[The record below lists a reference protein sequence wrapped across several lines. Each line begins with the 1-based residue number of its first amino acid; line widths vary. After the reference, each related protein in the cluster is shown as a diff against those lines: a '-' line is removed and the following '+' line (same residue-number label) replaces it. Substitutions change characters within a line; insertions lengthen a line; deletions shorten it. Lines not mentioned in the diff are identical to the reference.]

1 MSPTGSGRTGG
12 PFLFLV
18 GSFICLHG
26 CMAVTRVTASLWALR
41 NGWGEWVVGVL
52 LSLFA
57 LAPMGL
63 SLWAGRLADRH
74 GLHRPLRVAVWMGVL
89 GCCAPL
95 FSLSLPALVWAC
107 LLSGG
112 ALGVAAVA
120 IQKEVGAM
128 ATDADAMK
136 RAFSWMALGPALSNA
151 LAPVCA
157 GLLMDHLDERWAMG
171 LAAVLPLLAGFLARS
186 WPSPPARTGAAQSQP
201 PGRAWAL
208 LQHAPL
214 RRLLLLN
221 IVLSASWDAHSFVVP
236 VVGHAQGLS
245 ASSIGLVL
253 GAFAAAA
260 TGVRL
265 ALARWAEHLDEARS
279 LRVAIALAAA
289 VLAVYAW
296 LPGTAGLMLGSAL
309 LGVALGS
316 VQPMVLTLLHQVTP
330 EHQHGQ
336 ALGLRMLA
344 TNGATLVMPL
354 AFGALASVTVAAA
367 PLWLMAASLLW
378 ARWVARRL

>member
-1 MSPTGSGRTGG
+1 MSPPGGWRTGR
-12 PFLFLV
+12 PFLYLV

-74 GLHRPLRVAVWMGVL
+74 GLHRPLRVAVWMGLL
-89 GCCAPL
+89 GCCAPV

-157 GLLMDHLDERWAMG
+157 GLLIDHLDERWAMA
-171 LAAVLPLLAGFLARS
+171 LAVCLPLMAWALARA
-186 WPSPPARTGAAQSQP
+186 WPQAHADSAPDSPRPAE
-201 PGRAWAL
+201 RAWAL
-208 LQHAPL
+208 FKQAPL

-221 IVLSASWDAHSFVVP
+221 VVLSASWDAHSFVVP

-253 GAFAAAA
+253 GVFAAAA
-260 TGVRL
+260 SLVRL

-279 LRVAIALAAA
+279 LRAAIALAAG

-330 EHQHGQ
+330 EHQRGQ

-344 TNGATLVMPL
+344 TNGATLLMPL
-354 AFGALASVTVAAA
+354 AFGALASITVAAA
-367 PLWLMAASLLW
+367 PLWLMASGLLW
-378 ARWVARRL
+378 ARWEARRL